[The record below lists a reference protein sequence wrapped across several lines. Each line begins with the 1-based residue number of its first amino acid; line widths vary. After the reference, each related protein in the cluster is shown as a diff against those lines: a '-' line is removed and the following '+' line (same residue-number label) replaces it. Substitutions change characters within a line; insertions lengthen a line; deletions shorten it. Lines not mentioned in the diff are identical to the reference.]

1 LSNSQVRHQVSPR
14 VLTLVVHPPTYTSE
28 FFPPLFRPLSS
39 LATVTIAILRDK
51 VITMRPEPDADW
63 GLQRTTCQQSTLNQ
77 AVVGTNAESFTRAY
91 YSKRQSTQ
99 RRLIYECD
107 HSNELLME
115 CMVVGPMCAPPCA
128 IKRQL
133 GLSLCRSP
141 LFFHKMRKKPGTPES
156 PHMPP
161 AGERKSI

>member
-1 LSNSQVRHQVSPR
+1 MPMPR
-14 VLTLVVHPPTYTSE
+14 PSSTSE

-51 VITMRPEPDADW
+51 VITVRPEPDADW
-63 GLQRTTCQQSTLNQ
+63 GTTTHDMPTIHTQSSGCWNP
-77 AVVGTNAESFTRAY
+77 ESFTRAY

-107 HSNELLME
+107 HSNELSE
-115 CMVVGPMCAPPCA
+115 CMIVSPMCAPQCA

-133 GLSLCRSP
+133 GLSLCRSS
-141 LFFHKMRKKPGTPES
+141 LFPQNAKETRDTAIPTYAP
-156 PHMPP
+156 
-161 AGERKSI
+161 RR